1 MLTNLFNKKSFI
13 LTGLL
18 VMLATSAFAFVA
30 PVQGDIMFKVYDLLI
45 NDMINKG
52 VTYIVGFLGL
62 CVAAYFI
69 MQAKIM
75 PGVFAIIGGIMFLSA
90 GAITTAF
97 GLLF

>member
-1 MLTNLFNKKSFI
+1 MITKIFNRKTT
-13 LTGLL
+13 LMTGLMAL
-18 VMLATSAFAFVA
+18 MATSAFAFVA
-30 PVQGDIMFKVYDLLI
+30 PESTDIMFQVYDLLV
-45 NDMINKG
+45 NEMINKG

-75 PGVFAIIGGIMFLSA
+75 PGIFAIIGGIMFLSA

-97 GLLF
+97 GLLY

>member
-1 MLTNLFNKKSFI
+1 MTNILNKKTI
-13 LTGLL
+13 LLTGLL
-18 VMLATSAFAFVA
+18 TLLATSAFAFVA
-30 PVQGDIMFKVYDLLI
+30 PTSADIMYKVYDLLV
-45 NDMINKG
+45 NEMINKG